1 MKTKVYIVASSNTES
16 TKVFTCPL
24 FAQDYCDELIDK
36 GETVELIGQN
46 IEVPY
51 ATSRLIYGMSLKEIR
66 DQIADFKSCSLKEA
80 TQNAQTFRANCCVPL
95 TQVVDIRLSFG
106 KYSRTKDGKVEYYG
120 ENRDVLNFVYY
131 DRDGERHNFSI
142 ID

>member
-1 MKTKVYIVASSNTES
+1 MNTKVYIVASSNTES
-16 TKVFTCPL
+16 TKVFTDPL

-80 TQNAQTFRANCCVPL
+80 TQNAQTFRANCYVPL
-95 TQVVDIRLSFG
+95 TQVVDIQLSFG